1 LQFSNFSGFSM
12 PTHAATAAGLP
23 LLPPGRYNE
32 HPYLN
37 RIKVGIMYKYLL
49 PLILLLAACQSVQ
62 PYHMEIQQGNF
73 ITPQQIAQLKPGM
86 TKAQVASVLG
96 TPLLTDQFH
105 ADRWDYVYS
114 DKKQG
119 KPLARSHLTLYF
131 QGDVLQRFEGQI
143 APAART
149 AAAAP
154 AAH

>member
-1 LQFSNFSGFSM
+1 
-12 PTHAATAAGLP
+12 
-23 LLPPGRYNE
+23 
-32 HPYLN
+32 
-37 RIKVGIMYKYLL
+37 MYKYLL

-131 QGDVLQRFEGQI
+131 QGDVLQRFEGEI
-143 APAART
+143 APTART
-149 AAAAP
+149 TAAAP
-154 AAH
+154 ATAPAAH